1 MPLSISGTKGYGY
14 SVQLDSIHTVGREP
28 AKLNACAE
36 QSGFSI
42 GTQLTNYQYYDN
54 IMITHKMREEV
65 DYDYNQAGI

>member
-1 MPLSISGTKGYGY
+1 MIRIADTTV
-14 SVQLDSIHTVGREP
+14 SVKTEYTVGREP